1 MSELLVNLMYVEKVL
16 GSKHK
21 DYYDKACTMH
31 IYYYV
36 VGSSIRRSVPTTTTR
51 RLTEGAVIAEAP
63 CLYLQYF
70 LYSDS
75 TVYPAVFI

>member
-1 MSELLVNLMYVEKVL
+1 MHYRVPTKIYSLSNTMKPTFSILMSELLVNLMYVEKVL

-36 VGSSIRRSVPTTTTR
+36 VG
-51 RLTEGAVIAEAP
+51 
-63 CLYLQYF
+63 
-70 LYSDS
+70 
-75 TVYPAVFI
+75 TVAKG